1 MVKDETLLLLR
12 SIIKIPDP
20 TGEGDGKISGL
31 LQPGVRGVP
40 HEHSPAK
47 LPSQSSSII
56 LTAWTNALPSRVHC
70 LMRGWLITNSTWEN
84 FNCRHENSIRHL
96 GYNASPSLL
105 PPDWKL
111 VGFFLKLRN
120 QTGVISDIARQA
132 EEECSPAM

>member
-1 MVKDETLLLLR
+1 MVKDEMLLLLW

-20 TGEGDGKISGL
+20 TGEWDGKIFGL
-31 LQPGVRGVP
+31 LQPGLRGVP

-56 LTAWTNALPSRVHC
+56 LTAWANALPSRVHC
-70 LMRGWLITNSTWEN
+70 LTREWLITNATWEN

-96 GYNASPSLL
+96 EYNASPSLL

-120 QTGVISDIARQA
+120 QTGMISDIARQA